1 MILFTFK
8 ASEAD
13 PPPMENDPTSGK
25 WEYPHRWKLAPPMEN
40 DPPMEISS

>member
-25 WEYPHRWKLAPPMEN
+25 WEYP
-40 DPPMEISS
+40 PPMEIGPTDGK

>member
-25 WEYPHRWKLAPPMEN
+25 WEYT
-40 DPPMEISS
+40 PPMEIGPTDGK